1 MESKEKYKTFSTPIK
16 EEVKK
21 IDKDGNE
28 SLVAISYKVTLID
41 SAILLIISQWNLQN
55 QLKRL

>member
-1 MESKEKYKTFSTPIK
+1 MEIKEKYKTFSTPIK